1 MVSKQCTMQTMNVGQ
16 VVQPAVLS
24 NLGITAKNMKQW
36 WNARSESF
44 SLLAG
49 ESFTH
54 GQVIIANACLLLGLI
69 AMMVAVALVSHIFG
83 MEGGAL

>member
-1 MVSKQCTMQTMNVGQ
+1 MQTMNIGQ

-24 NLGITAKNMKQW
+24 NLETTAKNLLKQW

-69 AMMVAVALVSHIFG
+69 AMMGAVALVSHIFG

>member
-1 MVSKQCTMQTMNVGQ
+1 MQLSMNIGQ

-24 NLGITAKNMKQW
+24 NLETTAKNLLKQW

-69 AMMVAVALVSHIFG
+69 AMMGAVALVSHIFG

>member
-1 MVSKQCTMQTMNVGQ
+1 MLKRRCTMQTMNIGQ

-24 NLGITAKNMKQW
+24 NLETTTKNLKQW

-69 AMMVAVALVSHIFG
+69 AMMGAVALVSHIFG

>member
-1 MVSKQCTMQTMNVGQ
+1 MQTMNTGQ

-24 NLGITAKNMKQW
+24 NLETTTKNLKQW

-54 GQVIIANACLLLGLI
+54 GQVIIANACFLLGLVAI
-69 AMMVAVALVSHIFG
+69 MGAVAILNHLFG
-83 MEGGAL
+83 IGGAL